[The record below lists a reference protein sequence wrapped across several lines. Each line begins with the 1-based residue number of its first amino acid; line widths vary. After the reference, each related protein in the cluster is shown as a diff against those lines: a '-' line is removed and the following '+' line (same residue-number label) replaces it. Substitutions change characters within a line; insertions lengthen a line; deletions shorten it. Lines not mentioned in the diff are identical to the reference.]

1 MAKTAGVILTME
13 PPRKPMGWQIE
24 YEVCYDKKAEEHPAV
39 EISVSMEDSIHWFCR
54 EKKFRVVSVDP
65 DDASKAAGA
74 PAQLF
79 YRRFPEDNTQFA
91 FHVNSGPARPGTEKS
106 FTYKPVFE
114 FDDND
119 GDPKKER
126 TKLDPHI
133 KTHL

>member
-1 MAKTAGVILTME
+1 MSETAKILPME
-13 PPRKPMGWQIE
+13 APRPAMGWQIE
-24 YEVCYDKKAEEHPAV
+24 YEICYEKRNDHAYHKEV
-39 EISVSMEDSIHWFCR
+39 DISVSMEDSIHWFCR

-119 GDPKKER
+119 DPNKR